1 MPDLFAHALV
11 GYCLGTA
18 LSLRYDWLTPAYVT
32 VVMAGAFIPDISKI
46 YLLVPDAVVAD
57 ALGVPFSWF
66 ALHTLGGSAV
76 AVLVGVVLVAGDER
90 RRVLGLLSLGAVSHL
105 AADALLLTPTGYSK
119 PMWWPVTYVGLPSPG
134 LYLSTEPTPLFVASA
149 VAVVLWAARR
159 RQASAE

>member
-1 MPDLFAHALV
+1 MPDLFAHAV
-11 GYCLGTA
+11 IGYCLGTA
-18 LSLRYDWLTPAYVT
+18 LALRYDWLTPAYVT
-32 VVMAGAFIPDISKI
+32 VVMAGAFVPDVSKV

-76 AVLVGVVLVAGDER
+76 AVLIGVVVVAADER

-105 AADALLLTPTGYSK
+105 AADALLLTPTGFSK
-119 PMWWPVTYVGLPSPG
+119 PMWWPVAHVGLPSPG

-149 VAVVLWAARR
+149 VAVVLWALRR

>member
-1 MPDLFAHALV
+1 MPDLLAHAVL

-18 LSLRYDWLTPAYVT
+18 LSFRYDWLTPTYVT

-46 YLLVPDAVVAD
+46 YILVPDQAVAD

-90 RRVLGLLSLGAVSHL
+90 RRVLGLLSLGAASHL
-105 AADALLLTPTGYSK
+105 AADALLLTPTGFSK
-119 PMWWPVTYVGLPSPG
+119 PMWWPVAHVGLPSPG
-134 LYLSTEPTPLFVASA
+134 LYLSTEPTPLFAASA
-149 VAVVLWAARR
+149 VAVVLWAVRR
-159 RQASAE
+159 RTTTAE